1 LLLSALTHDIV
12 DYKYAELSITREAL
26 EKFLLTAVNN
36 DSKKQQRI
44 LKIIDNISW
53 SKEVKGLRKPMDSE
67 MDQYL
72 LDVVSDADRLE
83 AIGVTGV
90 QRCI

>member
-1 LLLSALTHDIV
+1 LLLAALCHDIV
-12 DYKYAELSITREAL
+12 DSKYKELSIDRKEL
-26 EKFLLTAVNN
+26 EEYLLIAVNN
-36 DSKKQQRI
+36 DSKKQERI
-44 LKIIDNISW
+44 LNIIDNISW

-72 LDVVSDADRLE
+72 LNVVSDADRLE
-83 AIGVTGV
+83 AIGDVGV